1 MKISKEK
8 LKIIIKEEMELANP
22 AGPVEGVTEYHESE
36 GEGLMAKRQLTDMHE
51 YSGELLQMLS
61 DNTDLEPWVQAKITI
76 AADYVKTVKHSL
88 EYEMKTGEMDQV
100 TPIYGSKMPNMDD
113 DLPPAA

>member
-8 LKIIIKEEMELANP
+8 LKIIIKEEMELAK
-22 AGPVEGVTEYHESE
+22 VDDGVTEYHESE

-76 AADYVKTVKHSL
+76 AADYIKTVKHYL
-88 EYEMKTGEMDQV
+88 EYEMRTGEMDQV
-100 TPIYGSKMPNMDD
+100 TPIYGSRMPNMDD

>member
-8 LKIIIKEEMELANP
+8 LKIIIKEELELANP
-22 AGPVEGVTEYHESE
+22 AGPVEGLVEIDQE
-36 GEGLMAKRQLTDMHE
+36 GRMAKRQLTDVHE

-76 AADYVKTVKHSL
+76 AADYIKTIKHYL
-88 EYEMKTGEMDQV
+88 EYEMKDGAMDQV
-100 TPIYGSKMPNMDD
+100 TPGSGDN
-113 DLPPAA
+113 LPPMA

>member
-76 AADYVKTVKHSL
+76 AADYVKTVKHYL

-100 TPIYGSKMPNMDD
+100 PPIYGSRMPNMDD

>member
-8 LKIIIKEEMELANP
+8 LKIIIKEEMELAKVDN
-22 AGPVEGVTEYHESE
+22 GVTEYHDSE

-76 AADYVKTVKHSL
+76 AADYIKTVKHYL

-100 TPIYGSKMPNMDD
+100 TPNIGPNA
-113 DLPPAA
+113 LGINNEVPPVA

>member
-8 LKIIIKEEMELANP
+8 LKIIIKEELELANP
-22 AGPVEGVTEYHESE
+22 AGPVEGLVEIDQE
-36 GEGLMAKRQLTDMHE
+36 GRMAKRQLTDVHE

-76 AADYVKTVKHSL
+76 AADYIKTIKHYL
-88 EYEMKTGEMDQV
+88 EYEMKDGAMDQV
-100 TPIYGSKMPNMDD
+100 TPGSDD
-113 DLPPAA
+113 NLPPMA

>member
-8 LKIIIKEEMELANP
+8 LKIIIKEELELANP

-36 GEGLMAKRQLTDMHE
+36 GEGHMAKRQLTDVHE
-51 YSGELLQMLS
+51 YSGELLQMLG

-76 AADYVKTVKHSL
+76 AADYIKTVKHYL

-100 TPIYGSKMPNMDD
+100 TANIGPNALGITDE
-113 DLPPAA
+113 LPPIG

>member
-8 LKIIIKEEMELANP
+8 LKIIIKEELELANP
-22 AGPVEGVTEYHESE
+22 AGPVEGLVEIDQE
-36 GEGLMAKRQLTDMHE
+36 GRMAKRQLTDVHE

-76 AADYVKTVKHSL
+76 AADYIKTIKHYL
-88 EYEMKTGEMDQV
+88 EYEMKDGAMDQV
-100 TPIYGSKMPNMDD
+100 TPGSGG